1 MATVLSPM
9 EGMTSAAESNSASL
23 IPSHFQASIQVL
35 QAVSRVCQASSRSAP
50 RFTSAVFN
58 AAKQLTGATWAEL
71 LIAEGGELAVCPSGE
86 DGSYSTCQRQTRFP
100 ISEQSLPG
108 LAFRS
113 SQCRMFNNPQTS
125 SSYQNLQY
133 RLTPFSPETR
143 EPQDAFSVV
152 ALPVPDTE
160 GKPVGVLVVFNKID
174 GRMRRDPFNANDLAL
189 GQELCNVV
197 GALLQGRDLL
207 SKLRKEVERW
217 KALMDRKDSLAG
229 CFTRLLGRKKR
240 LRSVLKALAGGEAFM
255 TVDLAS
261 VFASV
266 LDADAVTVYEVKQ
279 GKLSLC
285 IVQGLQPS
293 QCDDRPA
300 TFCALTTQEVL
311 NIKDVATEP
320 LLSGAD
326 LPMTALLC
334 CPVIVGEECVSVIEF
349 YRKATCF
356 EDLTLSAQIIAG
368 MASISRTR
376 YRPCITPE
384 RRFSG
389 DSNVDWLRNF
399 FSDFSL
405 PRKKETFD
413 YVALFREVETGLAQL
428 FPQTVCSVLV
438 LDERTNMLW
447 TRKGYS
453 SDPLI
458 YTRNSS
464 SIIGA
469 LSMLNQPLALPLTGE
484 WLSKEGAE
492 AYAHIAGIVC
502 PIKNDLL
509 DRKEPMGLVIVSREL
524 VFTRAEVHTLE
535 SYLRSLSN
543 AFMQLFLDK
552 KYLSPDAGAAATPSS
567 SFLELNLKEKVLEPK
582 MTDGKSYH
590 FSSDRQR
597 DISPAFQLLSQLG
610 TLPASRCQTL
620 VEVAMTLIPA
630 VDSPYRLISQQLA
643 RMVSCTAARMLIYDA
658 HRKYLVDKETG
669 VMYSPSGLVRV
680 CLRTCEV
687 VSIPS
692 DVTQRDDFDSSI
704 DSLGLRKLDNLL
716 IVPIVF
722 FAKEAVGVLMFA
734 NSHAPLTEQDLVVA
748 QALAFMARELLIEMD
763 DTFLNW
769 HNVIQTGRKQKM
781 LFKWCGE
788 LFRVLVHSQ
797 ERTYQ
802 CSSIL
807 NRLHR
812 SPSLEDLLTM
822 TLETVV
828 LTINCEG
835 ARLILKN
842 PGDSE
847 MFLFT
852 VDAGLAQQSEPLD
865 STVETAMNEKM
876 TLTSGRLGSWENS
889 LVHPIMLERAVVG
902 ALQVWNK
909 KDEARGPYSGFSSS
923 DEATLSAMCKE
934 LGSPCRAALTG
945 VQDFTFPELAS
956 MLKEQVWSMNNSS
969 FFAAIRQAC
978 KVLLDCDKALVFTRE
993 GERLVVKPQG
1003 SDVQSLVGWSFDI
1016 GKGIAG
1022 TVALNGKS
1030 VNLTDAYEFEG
1041 FDPSADQK
1049 TGYRTRSML
1058 CMPVTARG
1066 RTIAVLQMT
1075 NKVSGFFD
1083 STDKEILEMFSDVV
1097 AGTLQSMAL
1106 FQELT
1111 TEKNQYTEVL
1121 NSIGY
1126 TILVLNADGKLLYAN
1141 KPVNQLLPVND
1152 SFAKNNHYSK
1162 WLVDCPVLQSDLD
1175 AVRDGRIKRA
1185 KRKFQSLTRSSGLQ
1199 DRKFDYR
1206 VMSLEEEQG
1215 RCKVV
1220 LVLEEVLRRRSH
1232 VDFSN
1237 PTSIRTENTLQ
1248 TCISKLADLVTKAD
1262 NEFQEDLESVISTLK
1277 SGNLDHT
1284 HVVVDKEKQG
1294 LVDYMMASD
1303 IFDNPNPRR
1312 INKHQRKG
1320 SSVAPDPAFPSIE
1333 LAVLR
1338 DWNLNFLEIENEV
1351 PYIINILNDCQ
1362 CLKQF
1367 GVQIS
1372 VLLNFL
1378 EEVRELYSHRNN
1390 PFHNYKHGV
1399 TVFQN
1404 VYCVLT
1410 STAAGKL
1417 YKDYEQFGL
1426 LIAALGHDV
1435 DHTGRTNA
1443 FEISKETELAIRYHD
1458 ASVLEQHHAA
1468 TLFHIISKPGSNVFA
1483 NVEPEQKKA
1492 MRKLMV
1498 AAIIATDMSKH
1509 FTMVAN
1515 MSARFKELA
1524 EDPLGSRPNDKKET
1538 AELILH
1544 SSDLSNPTK
1553 VFFLSYHWSSALA
1566 NEFLGQVR
1574 EEEDLHLPITPFMR
1588 GLDRP
1593 LVFIKNE
1600 ISFYSAIVKPLWE
1613 CMSLWLAPNLNDVL
1627 GNLNQNIERLKEME
1641 AQVEEEGS

>member
-1 MATVLSPM
+1 MATVPSPM
-9 EGMTSAAESNSASL
+9 EAVMPTAEPNSGSL

-50 RFTSAVFN
+50 RFTSAVHT

-71 LIAEGGELAVCPSGE
+71 LIAEGSELLVCPSGE

-108 LAFRS
+108 FAFRS
-113 SQCRMFNNPQTS
+113 GQCRMFNNPQTS
-125 SSYQNLQY
+125 SSYQNLHY
-133 RLTPFSPETR
+133 RLTPFSSETR
-143 EPQDAFSVV
+143 EPQDTFSVV
-152 ALPVPDTE
+152 ALPVQDTE
-160 GKPVGVLVVFNKID
+160 GKTVGVLVVFNKLD
-174 GRMRRDPFNANDLAL
+174 GRLRRDPFNANDLSL

-197 GALLQGRDLL
+197 GALLQGRDLM
-207 SKLRKEVERW
+207 SRLRKEVDRW
-217 KALMDRKDSLAG
+217 KALMDRKDSLAS

-240 LRSVLKALAGGEAFM
+240 LRSVLKALASGEAFM

-266 LDADAVTVYEVKQ
+266 LEADAVAVYEVKK
-279 GKLSLC
+279 GSLSLC
-285 IVQGLQPS
+285 IVQGVQPS
-293 QCDDRPA
+293 QCDFRPA
-300 TFCALTTQEVL
+300 TFCAFTTQELL

-334 CPVIVGEECVSVIEF
+334 CPVLVGEECVSVIEF
-349 YRKATCF
+349 YRKSSCF
-356 EDLTLSAQIIAG
+356 EELTLAAQIVTG
-368 MASISRTR
+368 MTSIPRSR
-376 YRPCITPE
+376 YRHCISPE

-389 DSNVDWLRNF
+389 DSNADWLRNF
-399 FSDFSL
+399 LSDFSL

-413 YVALFREVETGLAQL
+413 YVALFREVEMAIAQL
-428 FPQTVCSVLV
+428 FPQAVCTVLV
-438 LDERTNMLW
+438 LDERSNMLW

-458 YTRNSS
+458 YTRNPN

-469 LSMLNQPLALPLTGE
+469 LSALNQPLALPLAGE
-484 WLSKEGAE
+484 WLDKEGAE
-492 AYAHIAGIVC
+492 AYVHMEGVVC

-509 DRKEPMGLVIVSREL
+509 DRKEPMGLVIVGREL
-524 VFTRAEVHTLE
+524 AFVKAEIHTLE

-552 KYLSPDAGAAATPSS
+552 KYLPPDTGVSTHSSS
-567 SFLELNLKEKVLEPK
+567 SFLELNIKEKVLEPK
-582 MTDGKSYH
+582 MTAGKSYH

-597 DISPAFQLLSQLG
+597 DSSPAFRLLYQLG
-610 TLPASRCQTL
+610 SLPAARCQSL

-630 VDSPYRLISQQLA
+630 VDSPYRLISQRLA
-643 RMVSCTAARMLIYDA
+643 KMVACEVARLLIYDA

-669 VMYSPSGLVRV
+669 VMYTPSGLVRV
-680 CLRTCEV
+680 CLQTCEV
-687 VSIPS
+687 ISVPS
-692 DVTQRDDFDSSI
+692 DVTQREDFDSST
-704 DSLGLRKLDNLL
+704 DSLGLRRLDNLL

-734 NSHAPLTEQDLVVA
+734 NSPAPLSDQDLVVA
-748 QALAFMARELLIEMD
+748 QALAFLTRELLIEMD

-812 SPSLEDLLTM
+812 SPSLEDLLMM
-822 TLETVV
+822 TLETVA
-828 LTINCEG
+828 LAINCEG

-847 MFLFT
+847 LFSFT
-852 VDAGLAQQSEPLD
+852 LEEGLASQTEPSD
-865 STVETAMNEKM
+865 STVETSMSEKM
-876 TLTSGRLGSWENS
+876 ALTSGRLGSWENS

-923 DEATLSAMCKE
+923 DEATLRAMCKE

-1003 SDVQSLVGWSFDI
+1003 NDVQALVGWSFAT
-1016 GKGIAG
+1016 GKGIVG
-1022 TVALNGKS
+1022 TVALTGKS
-1030 VNLTDAYEFEG
+1030 VNLTDAYEDAG
-1041 FDPSADQK
+1041 FDPWADQK

-1066 RTIAVLQMT
+1066 STIAVLQMT
-1075 NKVSGFFD
+1075 NKVAGFFD

-1152 SFAKNNHYSK
+1152 SFAKNNHYSR
-1162 WLVDCPVLQSDLD
+1162 WLVDCPVLQADLD
-1175 AVRDGRIKRA
+1175 AVRDGRMKRA
-1185 KRKFQSLTRSSGLQ
+1185 KRKFQTLTRSSGVQ

-1220 LVLEEVLRRRSH
+1220 LVLEEVLRRRGHADS
-1232 VDFSN
+1232 SN
-1237 PTSIRTENTLQ
+1237 PTTIRTENTLQ
-1248 TCISKLADLVTKAD
+1248 TCISKLADLVSKAD

-1303 IFDNPNPRR
+1303 IFEGAKPRQ
-1312 INKHQRKG
+1312 IFKHQRKG
-1320 SSVAPDPAFPSIE
+1320 SSVVPDPVVPAIE

-1338 DWNLNFLEIENEV
+1338 DWNLNFLEIDNEV
-1351 PYIINILNDCQ
+1351 PYLVNILTDSQ

-1367 GVQIS
+1367 SVQVS

-1378 EEVRELYSHRNN
+1378 GEIKELYSHRGN

-1410 STAAGKL
+1410 STAAVKL
-1417 YKDYEQFGL
+1417 YQDYEQFGL
-1426 LIAALGHDV
+1426 LVAALGHDV

-1443 FEISKETELAIRYHD
+1443 FEISKETELALRYHD
-1458 ASVLEQHHAA
+1458 SSVLEQHHAA
-1468 TLFHIISKPGSNVFA
+1468 TLFHTISKPAANIFA

-1492 MRKLMV
+1492 MRKLMI

-1509 FTMVAN
+1509 FTMVEK
-1515 MSARFKELA
+1515 MSARFMELA
-1524 EDPLGSRPNDKKET
+1524 EDPLGSRQNDKKEV

-1553 VFFLSYHWSSALA
+1553 TFALSYRWSSALA

-1574 EEEDLHLPITPFMR
+1574 EEEDLNLPVTTFMR

-1613 CMSLWLAPNLNDVL
+1613 CMNLWLAPNLNDAL
-1627 GNLNQNIERLKEME
+1627 GNLSRNITQLKEME
-1641 AQVEEEGS
+1641 AKVEEEGS